1 MAEIGYERIW
11 GVTDSEW
18 ESILRYLG
26 AAYRPRVEYNQ
37 DPLLLAT
44 RTIQEMKAQVA
55 AALAVIDIL
64 STSVALRRG
73 EEHVES
79 FGEMKRHLSYLRT
92 SDR

>member
-55 AALAVIDIL
+55 AALAVIDRDAPDHI
-64 STSVALRRG
+64 SEMVDFARTGDLRP
-73 EEHVES
+73 
-79 FGEMKRHLSYLRT
+79 
-92 SDR
+92 